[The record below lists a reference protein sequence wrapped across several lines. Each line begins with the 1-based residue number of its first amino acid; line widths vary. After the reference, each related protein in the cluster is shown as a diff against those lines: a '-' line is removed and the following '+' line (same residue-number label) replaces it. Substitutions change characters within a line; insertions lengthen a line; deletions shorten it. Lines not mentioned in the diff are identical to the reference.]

1 MKNSIGVAAFHCAKR
16 YLTYIIWETLND
28 VTFTNGALHRLC
40 FSKSYHNHNWYK
52 YLYFLTIF
60 APFLFDRKQHKGKV
74 RLCRITPDFLHSG
87 RELLLK
93 IATSW
98 THKFP
103 PTCLTQKKKKNTPQ
117 CLPLKYMQRLC
128 EDKYIPKLHWRCGRK
143 LPSVF
148 GFVMKYTCWFWVHS
162 EVCVARF

>member
-1 MKNSIGVAAFHCAKR
+1 MKNSIRVAAFHHAKR
-16 YLTYIIWETLND
+16 DLTYIIWQTLND

-52 YLYFLTIF
+52 YLYFLTISS
-60 APFLFDRKQHKGKV
+60 PFVFDRKQHKGKV

-98 THKFP
+98 THKLP
-103 PTCLTQKKKKNTPQ
+103 PTCLTQKKEKKKTHHSVCHWNTCSGSVKTNISQ
-117 CLPLKYMQRLC
+117 NCTGGVEENYHLCLALWWSTPAGSGSTLR
-128 EDKYIPKLHWRCGRK
+128 
-143 LPSVF
+143 
-148 GFVMKYTCWFWVHS
+148 FV
-162 EVCVARF
+162 